1 MLARAV
7 LLQAGS
13 KEKVGRLN
21 ERVAVCAR
29 QGEQDTENPVVVL
42 PVKHRFSLSCSVLL
56 NMAGAKVLPLLHQDY
71 TVVSLLPL
79 QLHGVVHTV
88 VSVCSGL

>member
-1 MLARAV
+1 M

-29 QGEQDTENPVVVL
+29 QGQSRSQKTPWLVL
-42 PVKHRFSLSCSVLL
+42 PVKHRFGPSCSVLL
-56 NMAGAKVLPLLHQDY
+56 KVAGAQVLPLFLQDY
-71 TVVSLLPL
+71 TVVSLLPP
-79 QLHGVVHTV
+79 QLHGVVHRA
-88 VSVCSGL
+88 VSVCSVIF